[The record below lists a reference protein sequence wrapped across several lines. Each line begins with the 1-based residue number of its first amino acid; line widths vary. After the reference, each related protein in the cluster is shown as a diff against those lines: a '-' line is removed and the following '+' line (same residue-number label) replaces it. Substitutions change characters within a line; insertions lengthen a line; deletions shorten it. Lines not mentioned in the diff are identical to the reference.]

1 MQTTNYTALRSLA
14 NLSYVDH
21 DVPALREG
29 KDSLKKM
36 REELQETSKHL
47 RDVFTGEALNAAQ
60 ERLNALSEELSTKER
75 MIDAFIEHH
84 NRARESMRRAVAIY
98 KELPTVLVDHGTA
111 QMVRA
116 EDRIF
121 IDGSYV
127 TPDAY
132 LAALRQQANAERE
145 AKAAEALAAMNSEV
159 RGYENALRSE
169 TGEVSRPDDDS
180 GSDFHSQGGGRGGFA
195 GSGVIGSA
203 GASITANRFN
213 AGGTRPASIVGE
225 GVGVRGSDGGIINPP
240 GAYRR
245 PPASGPG
252 SRMKPINDPNALR
265 HLDLYK
271 TPINPRMSSDGPIG
285 GYLPAPI
292 TDGADPRWSSEAARA
307 AANSSR
313 STLSA
318 GMMLSGGGGLAA
330 GVFGRGAM
338 AGHEG
343 RAMGAGGLLGGAGV
357 TGGRAV
363 IGAGSSAAFGGGLNA
378 GGAMG
383 PGTAIGAA
391 GRMPMAGGMPAGGL
405 GGAGMSGAG
414 AAGMNAAA
422 NGSAAN
428 GMNGLA
434 RVGAPGGMAP
444 AVGTPGTPG
453 APAAFAPG
461 VGVAGSNSE
470 RKGGKDRVG
479 YEVVRVDDNE
489 RRPITLSEGA
499 GAGSSATMKPMSFK
513 DTDDSWE

>member
-1 MQTTNYTALRSLA
+1 MDTRNYDRLRKLARLRYFDSDKYTLASGKSALSE
-14 NLSYVDH
+14 SH
-21 DVPALREG
+21 
-29 KDSLKKM
+29 DSLRAISDYLPKVM
-36 REELQETSKHL
+36 
-47 RDVFTGEALNAAQ
+47 TGEALTAAQ
-60 ERLNALSEELSTKER
+60 RTLGELTEQLAEKERLIT
-75 MIDAFIEHH
+75 AFIGHH
-84 NRARESMRRAVAIY
+84 ENARASMRRAAAVFD
-98 KELPTVLVDHGTA
+98 ELPTVLVDHGTE

-116 EDRIF
+116 EDRLF

-127 TPDAY
+127 TSDAY
-132 LAALRQQANAERE
+132 LAALRYQANAERE
-145 AKAAEALAAMNSEV
+145 AKAAAALATMNGEVKAYQHALAAEDGEV
-159 RGYENALRSE
+159 FNAAGEAAKVSAIAGGIGAAIGGLGAATLRSAA
-169 TGEVSRPDDDS
+169 
-180 GSDFHSQGGGRGGFA
+180 QGIGAGRTA
-195 GSGVIGSA
+195 SGVVPTPQVNG
-203 GASITANRFN
+203 GASDSAR
-213 AGGTRPASIVGE
+213 A
-225 GVGVRGSDGGIINPP
+225 GIINRP
-240 GAYRR
+240 GVYRR

-252 SRMKPINDPNALR
+252 SRMEPINDPKALR
-265 HLDLYK
+265 HLDLYE

-318 GMMLSGGGGLAA
+318 GMMLGGGGGLAA

-357 TGGRAV
+357 TGGRAMM
-363 IGAGSSAAFGGGLNA
+363 GAGSSAALGGGLNA

-383 PGTAIGAA
+383 SGAVMGAA
-391 GRMPMAGGMPAGGL
+391 GRMPMVGGMPASGL
-405 GGAGMSGAG
+405 GGVGMSGAG

-428 GMNGLA
+428 GMTGLG

-444 AVGTPGTPG
+444 AASAPG
-453 APAAFAPG
+453 APGAPGAFAPG
-461 VGVAGSNSE
+461 AGMAGSNSE

-479 YEVVRVDDNE
+479 YEVVRVDDDE

-499 GAGSSATMKPMSFK
+499 GAGSSATMKPMRFK

>member
-1 MQTTNYTALRSLA
+1 MDTRNYDRLRELA
-14 NLSYVDH
+14 RLSYFDSDKH
-21 DVPALREG
+21 TLESGKSALSESHG
-29 KDSLKKM
+29 SLQAIADYLPKVM
-36 REELQETSKHL
+36 
-47 RDVFTGEALNAAQ
+47 TGEALTAAQ
-60 ERLNALSEELSTKER
+60 DTLGHLTEQLAEKERLIT
-75 MIDAFIEHH
+75 AFIGHH
-84 NRARESMRRAVAIY
+84 ENARASMRRAAAVFD
-98 KELPTVLVDHGTA
+98 ELPTVLVDHGTA

-132 LAALRQQANAERE
+132 LVALRQQANAERE
-145 AKAAEALAAMNSEV
+145 ARAAAALAAMNSEV

-180 GSDFHSQGGGRGGFA
+180 GSDFHSQGGRGGFA
-195 GSGVIGSA
+195 GLGAIGSA
-203 GASITANRFN
+203 AAAAAANRFN

-225 GVGVRGSDGGIINPP
+225 GAGVRGSDGSIINRP
-240 GAYRR
+240 GVYRR

-252 SRMKPINDPNALR
+252 SRTEPINDPNALR

-285 GYLPAPI
+285 GYLPASI

-357 TGGRAV
+357 AGGRAMM
-363 IGAGSSAAFGGGLNA
+363 GAGSSAALGGGLNT

-383 PGTAIGAA
+383 PGAAMGAA
-391 GRMPMAGGMPAGGL
+391 GRMPMAGGMPANGL

-422 NGSAAN
+422 NGSATN
-428 GMNGLA
+428 GMTGLA
-434 RVGAPGGMAP
+434 RAGTPGGMAP
-444 AVGTPGTPG
+444 AAGALGAPG
-453 APAAFAPG
+453 APGAFAPG
-461 VGVAGSNSE
+461 AGMAGSNSD

-479 YEVVRVDDNE
+479 YEVVRVDDDE